1 MPASLLTLQELK
13 AHLWNCAQILRGSA
27 VDRTDWK
34 GYILPL
40 YAAGTWGH
48 QRRVVIKAEVV
59 RLKGRE
65 PRDNPRFVVTNLLES
80 SRFVYEWV
88 YCARGDIENRIKEF
102 LDGLQIDRTSCC
114 KFLANLVA
122 AGSGNDGRV
131 PLGEIG
137 AITFFGLAPVLR
149 NKSLDPSSGTISLC
163 LHRGHGA
170 TAWTVCAA
178 GPRRK
183 VPQPVRAGRQESGRS
198 GLAKGLDTSIIM
210 VYNHY
215 YALVAQPV
223 DLDAG
228 GSRPRPPSASAHLPL
243 RAGGRASCPR
253 CRREGY
259 QSAFFGRKS
268 VAVRYRFTPA
278 GSRNPGVDPTGRR
291 RRSPRVREAVRVRI
305 AGEPAEEGRPG
316 CPNRDP
322 RRGVALLVAP
332 NATRQAADTRR
343 HRSAVASWRGPCPR
357 GSGAAAKSRWCC
369 RWRLGCFWRSG
380 RKPVLEGGD

>member
-88 YCARGDIENRIKEF
+88 CCARGDIENRIKEF

-278 GSRNPGVDPTGRR
+278 
-291 RRSPRVREAVRVRI
+291 
-305 AGEPAEEGRPG
+305 
-316 CPNRDP
+316 
-322 RRGVALLVAP
+322 
-332 NATRQAADTRR
+332 
-343 HRSAVASWRGPCPR
+343 
-357 GSGAAAKSRWCC
+357 
-369 RWRLGCFWRSG
+369 
-380 RKPVLEGGD
+380 